1 MTYEILNP
9 ESLGAPRGWNHGMLA
24 PRGGRL
30 LFIAG
35 QTASDGSGEVNLPD
49 VADQWQRALE
59 NAVAVV
65 REAGGSPED
74 IGQLTIFVTDREEYL
89 ENLKPVGAAY
99 RRVMGRHF
107 PAMALVEVAGLVED
121 GAKVEIQGMALI
133 S

>member
-24 PRGGRL
+24 PSGGRL

-35 QTASDGSGEVNLPD
+35 QTASDGSGEVKLPD
-49 VADQWQRALE
+49 VADQWERALE

-89 ENLKPVGAAY
+89 GNLRPIGAAY

-107 PAMALVEVAGLVED
+107 PAMALVEVAGLVDD
-121 GAKVEIQGMALI
+121 GAKVEVQGMAVI